1 MNIKR
6 KRIKKLMPVPVQ
18 VRHAEYSMVFSAD
31 DDLSRPSKYLLSVAL
46 EAIANA
52 REISLEDLSARMKSP
67 PYYPDIWPGEHYKL
81 LAGLALSL
89 KPKVVIE
96 IGTGSGLSALA
107 IKKYLSPGSKVA
119 TFDPIDWK
127 SYPGSCLREEDFRD
141 GGLVQHLD
149 DLSNP
154 AVIPEYRQLLTEATM
169 ILIDAE
175 KDGVMEQRFLDNFKS
190 ISFHTNPLILFD
202 DIRLWNML
210 KIWRNIVLPKLDL
223 TSFGHWSGT
232 GIIEWNRASL

>member
-1 MNIKR
+1 
-6 KRIKKLMPVPVQ
+6 MPAPVQ

-31 DDLSRPSKYLLSVAL
+31 DDLSPPSKYLISVAL
-46 EAIANA
+46 EAIGNA
-52 REISLEDLSARMKSP
+52 REVSLEDLSARMKNP
-67 PYYPDIWPGEHYKL
+67 PYYPNIWPGEHYKL
-81 LAGLALSL
+81 LAGLVLSL
-89 KPKVVIE
+89 KPKVIVE

-107 IKKYLSPGSKVA
+107 IKKYLSPESKIA
-119 TFDPIDWK
+119 TFDLIGWK
-127 SYPGSCLREEDFRD
+127 SYPGSCLQEDDFRD
-141 GGLVQHLD
+141 GALVQHLD

-154 AVIPEYRQLLTEATM
+154 AAILEHRQLLTEAAM

-175 KDGVMEQRFLDNFKS
+175 KDGAMEQRFLDNFKS
-190 ISFHTNPLILFD
+190 ISFHTNPVIIFD

-232 GIIEWNRASL
+232 GIIEWNRAIT

>member
-1 MNIKR
+1 
-6 KRIKKLMPVPVQ
+6 MPVPVQ

-31 DDLSRPSKYLLSVAL
+31 DDLSRPSKYLLSAAL
-46 EAIANA
+46 EAIGNA
-52 REISLEDLSARMKSP
+52 REVSLEDLSARMKGP

-107 IKKYLSPGSKVA
+107 IKKYLSPGSKIA
-119 TFDPIDWK
+119 TFDLIDWK
-127 SYPGSCLREEDFRD
+127 SYPGSCLREDDFRD
-141 GGLVQHLD
+141 GTLVQHLD

-154 AVIPEYRQLLTEATM
+154 AVIPKHRPLLAEATM

-175 KDGVMEQRFLDNFKS
+175 KDGVMEQRFLDHFKS
-190 ISFHTNPLILFD
+190 ISFYTSPLILFD

-210 KIWRNIVLPKLDL
+210 KIWRNIALPKLDL

-232 GIIEWNRASL
+232 GIIEWNRVSIL